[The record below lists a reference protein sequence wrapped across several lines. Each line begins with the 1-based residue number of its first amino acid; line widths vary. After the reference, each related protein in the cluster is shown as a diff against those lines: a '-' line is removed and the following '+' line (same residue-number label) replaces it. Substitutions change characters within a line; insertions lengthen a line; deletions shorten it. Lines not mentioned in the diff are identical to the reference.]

1 MKKIVFILLLMLPL
15 ATFGQGFFKPVPGD
29 MFSGNDRAI
38 KGTWLVRP
46 HVGLT
51 AMQINLSD
59 KTVTPFSSVGMG
71 VSYAHFIEQAGE
83 PYQILSANLVLLF
96 GQQLEDT
103 EPINLSIAGSVTF
116 WQYLSLGVGY
126 TFDNKNVFFLTG
138 ISYSFNK

>member
-1 MKKIVFILLLMLPL
+1 MLPL
-15 ATFGQGFFKPVPGD
+15 ASFGQGFFKPVSVD
-29 MFSGNDRAI
+29 IFSENKDRAI

-96 GQQLEDT
+96 GQQLEDIA
-103 EPINLSIAGSVTF
+103 PLKLSLAASVSF
-116 WQYLSLGVGY
+116 WQYLSLGLGY
-126 TFDNKNVFFLTG
+126 DFDAKNVFLMTG
-138 ISYSFNK
+138 IVYNFNK